1 MCIDMLDRG
10 ASLFADRACLI
21 DDTGT
26 KTYADV
32 SVESH
37 RIANALRRDGAG
49 FGKHVAILSPN
60 ASRAFECI
68 LGVFRAGAVWVPLN
82 ARNATEE
89 NAYILDNTDVTL
101 LFYHSRFEPE
111 IAQLR
116 EGAPRV
122 ARFVCLDK
130 RGGYGTFYEDWLAG
144 VGDVA
149 EEAPRDP
156 ESLCAIVSSG
166 GTTGRPKGVMHTHRL
181 WEAVAASYHTMLPTR
196 KPAVHLVAAPMTHAA
211 GIIALPLLSVGATQ
225 VIQPGADPL
234 AIMQA
239 IETHKVTHLFL
250 PPTVIYMMLAH
261 PRVREFDYSSLD
273 YFIYAAAPMSVDKL
287 KQSVDVFGPVMCQ
300 VYGQVEAP
308 MYCTVMTPEEH
319 VTALTEGREQR
330 LWSCGRPSL
339 YTRVAIMDD
348 DEHLLET
355 GERGE
360 IVVRSSLVMKGYY
373 RNPEAT
379 AEASAHGWHHTGDI
393 GYCDEDGYVYIVD
406 RKRDMIISGGF
417 NVFPSEIEQVVWAH
431 PAVQDCAVIGIP
443 DEKWGEAVTAVIE
456 LRAGAAVSE
465 AEIIA
470 LCKQHLGGVKA
481 PKSVLFWD
489 KLPRSPV
496 GKVLK
501 KDIRARFWEGHS
513 RSI

>member
-10 ASLFADRACLI
+10 ASLFPDRDCLI

-26 KTYADV
+26 RSYAAV

-37 RIANALRRDGAG
+37 RIASALAREDAG
-49 FGKHVAILSPN
+49 FGRHISILSPN

-116 EGAPRV
+116 AGAPRV
-122 ARFVCLDK
+122 KHFVCLDR
-130 RGGYGTFYEDWLAG
+130 RGGVGTFLEDWLAG
-144 VGDVA
+144 AADVA

-166 GTTGRPKGVMHTHRL
+166 GTTGRPKGVMHTHRV
-181 WEAVAASYHTMLPTR
+181 WETIASNYHVMLPTR

-211 GIIALPLLSVGATQ
+211 GIVALPLLSVGATQ

-234 AIMQA
+234 AIMEA
-239 IETHKVTHLFL
+239 IERHKVTHLFL

-261 PRVREFDYSSLD
+261 PRVRDFDYSSLD

-287 KQSVDVFGPVMCQ
+287 KQAIDVFGPVMCQ

-308 MYCTVMTPEEH
+308 MYCTVMTREEH
-319 VTALTEGREQR
+319 VAALAEGREQR

-339 YTRVAIMDD
+339 FTRVAIMDD
-348 DEHLLET
+348 DGALLGA

-360 IVVRSSLVMKGYY
+360 IVVRSTMVMKGYY
-373 RNPEAT
+373 KNPEAT
-379 AEASAHGWHHTGDI
+379 AEVSTHGWHHTGDV
-393 GYCDEDGYVYIVD
+393 GYSDEDGYVYIVD

-417 NVFPSEIEQVVWAH
+417 NVFPSEVEQVVWAH
-431 PAVQDCAVIGIP
+431 AAVQDCAVIGVP
-443 DEKWGEAVTAVIE
+443 DEKWGEAVTAVVE
-456 LRAGAAVSE
+456 LRPGATVSAE
-465 AEIIA
+465 EIIT
-470 LCKQHLGGVKA
+470 LCKQRLGGVKA

-501 KDIRARFWEGHS
+501 KDIRAEFWKGHR
-513 RSI
+513 RSV